1 MTKEEMVEELME
13 HELYLAS
20 IDGAYLRDWFRRYF
34 NTMDPVKFVA
44 AWDEMLNDKKDG
56 LGQP

>member
-1 MTKEEMVEELME
+1 MTKTEMVEELME

-34 NTMDPVKFVA
+34 DTMDPEVRGGVGR
-44 AWDEMLNDKKDG
+44 DD
-56 LGQP
+56 